1 VKIITGVLIAATLA
15 VASGCAKTDWIDR
28 TLVTVDVT
36 GVWTGGAQDSAGFF
50 QFELEQQG
58 STVKGLMRANT
69 RGTGA
74 QGIYTRPIDG
84 TVAGDV
90 FRFKDSRGS
99 VEGELTVSGDEMN
112 GRASLVD
119 GPSRAFSLRRVDPS
133 SPPAS
138 PPR

>member
-1 VKIITGVLIAATLA
+1 MRAIKWLVLMTALLLG
-15 VASGCAKTDWIDR
+15 SGCAKTDWIDR

-36 GVWTGGAQDSAGFF
+36 GVWTGSASGMSTGEL

-69 RGTGA
+69 RGLGGQGA
-74 QGIYTRPIDG
+74 YTRPIDG

-90 FRFKDSRGS
+90 FRFRDSRGS

-112 GRASLVD
+112 GRASLAD
-119 GPSRAFSLRRVDPS
+119 GPSRAFFLRRVDPS
-133 SPPAS
+133 S
-138 PPR
+138 RR